1 MRFVGSAGV
10 RPGEASVITVPDPAA
25 LLAGLRADGEA
36 GLPDVD
42 VRIGASVLDS
52 AIADSVERFVGRE
65 PIILSDGGPYRTAE
79 GAVVARLAGRLGCR
93 LVQLGTGTVRAD
105 EETVEQSVAEV
116 GEHRLLVSV
125 GSGTLTDIAKVTALR
140 TGSHHV
146 AVQTAC
152 SINGFI
158 ADRSVLVIAGAKRTV
173 HSRWPDILVADT
185 DILASAPWQLNLAG
199 VGDLS
204 TVPNAVAEWR
214 LAARFGHG
222 PRYHPAVVDD
232 VLAAHDVL
240 PELARA
246 ARDAEPA
253 GIADLAR
260 LLAVSGL
267 SMGIVGSTAPASGT
281 EHAVSHLM
289 EMARTRQGRPAA
301 AHGMQVTV
309 ATRLAVRVWQLV
321 DATIGSGDAKVRIP
335 EEATSRDAVGRAF
348 AEFNPRTAEEC
359 WTAYSAK
366 RDWLLAHQSAV
377 EALVFEW
384 DGFARS
390 LALASPEQFDEISNA
405 SGLPTLA
412 QDLGVGYDDDLL
424 FWALRNSHLLRDRIS
439 IVDLAD
445 LLGVWSDDTAW
456 SIVSDAAKAGMKE

>member
-1 MRFVGSAGV
+1 M
-10 RPGEASVITVPDPAA
+10 ITVPDPAS
-25 LLAGLRADGEA
+25 LLSTLRADGHD
-36 GLPDVD
+36 GLPNVD
-42 VRIGASVLDS
+42 VRIGASVVDR
-52 AIADSVERFVGRE
+52 AIGDSVERFIGRD
-65 PIILSDGGPYRTAE
+65 PLILSDGAPYRTPA
-79 GAVVARLAGRLGCR
+79 GPVVERLAGRLGCR
-93 LVQLGTGTVRAD
+93 VVQLGAGTVRAD
-105 EETVEQSVAEV
+105 EVTVERAVAEV
-116 GEHRLLVSV
+116 GERRLLISV
-125 GSGTLTDIAKVTALR
+125 GSGTLTDIAKVTAQR
-140 TGSHHV
+140 TGNHHV

-173 HSRWPDILVADT
+173 QSRWPDVLVADT

-214 LAARFGHG
+214 LAARLGHG
-222 PRYHPAVVDD
+222 PPYNAAVVEDI
-232 VLAAHDVL
+232 LAANPVL
-240 PELARA
+240 PRLARA
-246 ARDAEPA
+246 ARDAEPD

-260 LLAVSGL
+260 LLAASGL

-289 EMARTRQGRPAA
+289 EMARSRQGRPAA

-321 DATIGSGDAKVRIP
+321 DATIRSGDAKVRIP
-335 EEATSRDAVGRAF
+335 DEAASRDAVSRAF
-348 AEFNPRTAEEC
+348 AEFDPQTAEEC

-366 RDWLLAHQSAV
+366 RDWLLANRSELESV
-377 EALVFEW
+377 VSEW

-390 LALASPEQFDEISNA
+390 LRLSSPEQFDEISHA
-405 SGLPTLA
+405 SGLPTRA
-412 QDLGVGYDDDLL
+412 EDLGAGYDDDLL
-424 FWALRNSHLLRDRIS
+424 FWALRNSHLLRERIS

-445 LLGVWSDDTAW
+445 VLGVWSDETAR
-456 SIVSDAAKAGMKE
+456 SIVADAAKAME